1 MPYHIGIKLKWVKYL
16 SLIGIAACILAFL
29 TGILVMITRL
39 PYLKLLLLLLCLI
52 GGKLS
57 FFSNITSEFWAGTKF
72 TVNSLHSSLLLL
84 LGDYGVW
91 TKRIWCNDSEI
102 TCGSELQN
110 HGIAQLFSSSGGDLH
125 WAYEISQGQPGWELI
140 NLHSILSVFRTK
152 SYKSWNQL
160 WLPQRTSWSEIS
172 CWLSSLQEQIVDC
185 KDWKNSS
192 M

>member
-84 LGDYGVW
+84 LGDYGRKGYDATTLKLPVGRNSK
-91 TKRIWCNDSEI
+91 TMELLSCSAPVEVTSIERMKLVKDSLAE
-102 TCGSELQN
+102 N
-110 HGIAQLFSSSGGDLH
+110 
-125 WAYEISQGQPGWELI
+125 
-140 NLHSILSVFRTK
+140 
-152 SYKSWNQL
+152 
-160 WLPQRTSWSEIS
+160 
-172 CWLSSLQEQIVDC
+172 
-185 KDWKNSS
+185 
-192 M
+192 